1 MEQSDNQAVA
11 VPAGKGAAI
20 RDFLVETQVEMQKVS
35 WPAKPELIKA
45 TRAVIIGS
53 VILGLAIGF
62 VDKLLSLIL
71 VDGVAALVR

>member
-1 MEQSDNQAVA
+1 MEQSEAV
-11 VPAGKGAAI
+11 VQSPGKLATM
-20 RDFLVETQVEMQKVS
+20 RDFLVDTRTEMEKVS

-53 VILGLAIGF
+53 IVLGLVIGF

>member
-1 MEQSDNQAVA
+1 MDQSEAVA
-11 VPAGKGAAI
+11 ASPGKLATM
-20 RDFLVETQVEMQKVS
+20 RDFLVDTKTEMEKVS

-53 VILGLAIGF
+53 MVLGLAIGM

-71 VDGVAALVR
+71 VDGVSVLTR

>member
-1 MEQSDNQAVA
+1 VEQSEAV
-11 VPAGKGAAI
+11 VQSPGKLATM
-20 RDFLVETQVEMQKVS
+20 RDFLVDTRTEMEKVS

-53 VILGLAIGF
+53 IVLGLVIGM

-71 VDGVAALVR
+71 VDGVAALTR

>member
-1 MEQSDNQAVA
+1 MEQSEAV
-11 VPAGKGAAI
+11 VQSPGKLATM
-20 RDFLVETQVEMQKVS
+20 RDFLVDTRTEMEKVS
-35 WPAKPELIKA
+35 WPAKPELVKA

-53 VILGLAIGF
+53 IVLGLVIGF

>member
-1 MEQSDNQAVA
+1 MDQSETVAASPGKLAVA
-11 VPAGKGAAI
+11 
-20 RDFLVETQVEMQKVS
+20 RDFLVDTKTEMEKVS

-53 VILGLAIGF
+53 IVLGLAIGV

-71 VDGVAALVR
+71 VDGVSALTR